1 MITDKTK
8 TPVNIFIKED
18 IVEKVYEDY
27 ADDTNDGVVRY
38 VREDW
43 IPNEEEMLAFAEK
56 ESFWLDDRLCPYD
69 RTELRSRSWLE
80 GYRFA
85 KMHQEIKVRNVYN
98 YVQCNDES
106 EKNNEPE

>member
-1 MITDKTK
+1 MITDKNK
-8 TPVNIFIKED
+8 TPINVFIKED
-18 IVEKVYEDY
+18 AVEQVYERYD
-27 ADDTNDGVVRY
+27 DDTVDGVVRY

-69 RTELRSRSWLE
+69 RKELRSRSWLE

-98 YVQCNDES
+98 YVHGDD
-106 EKNNEPE
+106 EPEEAE